1 VNKKEAMMDD
11 PVKPIK
17 LLKLL
22 KLPELLKTV
31 KAVKGINE
39 VKSRGAFRRRPAI
52 LPGILALLVLLTAS
66 CVTGRGKGF
75 WASFPETSAYWDYRI
90 GAVQVTVDHVR
101 EEGIAAQLEV
111 FAETLLA
118 AGKTGARRNFKNRGN
133 HIHIPLDLDIRV
145 EQRSFLHGVELFNT
159 VYMDC
164 RIRDGDGGV
173 VAGDYH
179 YFVGK
184 RSILSSK
191 EQQRLLR
198 RTLKKII
205 KAQRGH
211 NWKMRFRKSDA

>member
-1 VNKKEAMMDD
+1 MNEKETMLND
-11 PVKPIK
+11 PVKLITPNK
-17 LLKLL
+17 
-22 KLPELLKTV
+22 P
-31 KAVKGINE
+31 
-39 VKSRGAFRRRPAI
+39 VKSRGAIRRQPAI
-52 LPGILALLVLLTAS
+52 LPGILALLTLLTAS

-75 WASFPETSAYWDYRI
+75 WASFPETTAYWDYRI
-90 GAVQVTVDHVR
+90 GRVQVAVDHVR
-101 EEGIAAQLEV
+101 EEGIAAQIEV

-118 AGKTGARRNFKNRGN
+118 AGKTGARRNLRGRGD

-184 RSILSSK
+184 RSILSTK

-198 RTLKKII
+198 RTLEKII
-205 KAQRGH
+205 KAQRSH
-211 NWKMRFRKSDA
+211 NRKMRYRKSDA